1 MSELQQLKEHLKY
14 AGIQAITFSM
24 KETGADGLHLDGT
37 LAIIDQII
45 CSHSKLFIGTDG
57 STFTTRIQE
66 EREIMGFPI
75 HATHNIFCA
84 DSSLECEK
92 GQYRTIIY

>member
-1 MSELQQLKEHLKY
+1 MSELQQLIEHLKY
-14 AGIQAITFSM
+14 AGIQAIAFSM
-24 KETGADGLHLDGT
+24 KEAGVDGLHLDGA

-45 CSHSKLFIGTDG
+45 CSHSTLFIGTDG

-66 EREIMGFPI
+66 EREIMGFPV
-75 HATHNIFCA
+75 HATNNIFCA